1 MSVCSHILVV
11 CEASA
16 EGDEALVTGAAL
28 ARRCG
33 ARLTLLAVAETDPP
47 AARRCCRS
55 GAGAWDRCERD
66 DARERLQRGAL
77 LASGGPEPEL
87 AIAEGRRES
96 VPAIVAEEQGCDLIV
111 VPALPRGRLG
121 RLVRRDWTAALR
133 RRARVPVL
141 QTPAAGS
148 RRPAPG
154 AAAPA

>member
-1 MSVCSHILVV
+1 MCSHILVV

-16 EGDEALVTGAAL
+16 EGDEALVTAAAL

-47 AARRCCRS
+47 SARRCCRS
-55 GAGAWDRCERD
+55 GAGVWDRCERD

-77 LASGGPEPEL
+77 LAGGGPEPEL
-87 AIAEGRRES
+87 AVAEGRREC
-96 VPAIVAEEQGCDLIV
+96 VPAIVAEERGADLIV
-111 VPALPRGRLG
+111 VPAVVRGRFG
-121 RLVRRDWTAALR
+121 RLARRDWTAALR

-141 QTPAAGS
+141 QTPPAPS